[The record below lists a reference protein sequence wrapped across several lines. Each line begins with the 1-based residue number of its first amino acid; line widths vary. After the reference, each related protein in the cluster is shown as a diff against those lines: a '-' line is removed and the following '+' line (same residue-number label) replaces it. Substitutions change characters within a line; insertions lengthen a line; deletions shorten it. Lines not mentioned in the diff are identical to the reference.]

1 MMDATELS
9 GRVQRLR
16 ERMVN
21 GEHLRHR
28 VEPPAEWVVADFSLS
43 VAERRAEAL
52 RMLCEQM
59 PIAIEPDELI
69 VGMRTIAKPVPAENT
84 WPVLPQY
91 LTEEEGTRYHF
102 RASTHN
108 VPGYPKVFAHGLGGL
123 AQMSRDRLAAEPD
136 PAKQNALRSFV
147 AACETVG
154 FLSRRYADLASEMAE
169 AADGQR
175 RKDLLAIA
183 DVCGHVATE
192 RPRHLHDALQL
203 YWWIWQL
210 TTLEVGCL
218 VTLGRFDQVVLPYWP
233 TDSREHQR
241 ARELLDCFVVK
252 CNDQDDLW
260 KEHSLV
266 NNTLMLSGLT
276 PDGADGTNTVT
287 WAVLDSVRRLKLPDP
302 QPAVRLHKDS
312 PGELVRTVCE
322 LWREGLS
329 QISVYND
336 DTFVPAME
344 KMGFPSEDARDYAV
358 DACQDVT
365 IFGKSDFYTAGS
377 IPMAQTLLTAME
389 SAGEPESWD
398 AFFDHFKQC
407 LADAIAKRLRDFI
420 RNLKLPGGP
429 CPLLSVAMDDCI
441 ETGLDASDG
450 GLRYRDKGVFL
461 GEPVCTINS
470 LAAICDVVYTKKLAT
485 LAEVRA
491 ACEGN
496 FENAREL
503 QQRLRSAPKW
513 GNDDDAVDLIGRELV
528 AFGCGEVNRHRMP
541 DGSQFLAGVHQAHH
555 VMVGQ
560 GLPATPDGRNKGD
573 RLSPTMA
580 PAIGTESKGPTAV
593 MKSATKLDTSLCQWN
608 FSLTMTFDPVAMAGE
623 DGLDKFMALVKTFL
637 AMGGPQLQ
645 INCVNPE
652 MLRAAQADPD
662 AHRDL
667 VVRVWGFCDRFVAL
681 LPEYQQE
688 IIDRTAHRL

>member
-1 MMDATELS
+1 MTELTT
-9 GRVQRLR
+9 RVRGLR
-16 ERMVN
+16 ERMVA

-28 VEPPAEWVVADFSLS
+28 VAPPEDWAVGNMSASM
-43 VAERRAEAL
+43 AERRAESL
-52 RMLCEQM
+52 RMLCEKM
-59 PIAIEPDELI
+59 PVAIEPDELI
-69 VGMRTIAKPVPAENT
+69 VGMRTIARPDPRENT
-84 WPVLPQY
+84 WPVLPEFY
-91 LTEEEGTRYHF
+91 RDEEEKSIYHF
-102 RASTHN
+102 RSSTHN
-108 VPGYPKVFAHGLGGL
+108 VPGYAKVFAHGFGGL
-123 AQMSRDRLAAEPD
+123 AQMSRDRLAEETD
-136 PAKQNALRSFV
+136 EGKCNALRSFIM
-147 AACETVG
+147 ACETVG
-154 FLSRRYADLASEMAE
+154 LMSRRYADLATEMAE
-169 AADGQR
+169 TAEGQR

-183 DVCGHVATE
+183 DVCGHVATG

-203 YWWIWQL
+203 YWWTWQL

-218 VTLGRFDQVVLPYWP
+218 VTLGRFDQVVEPHWP

-241 ARELLDCFVVK
+241 ARELLDCFVIK

-266 NNTLMLSGLT
+266 NNTLMLSGLK
-276 PDGADGTNTVT
+276 PDGSDGTNAVT

-302 QPAVRLHKDS
+302 QPAVRLHADS
-312 PGELVRTVCE
+312 PPELVRTVCE

-336 DTFVPAME
+336 DTFVPAMAE
-344 KMGFPSEDARDYAV
+344 LGFPVEDARDYAV
-358 DACQDVT
+358 DACQDVN

-377 IPMAQTLLTAME
+377 VPMAQTLLAAME
-389 SAGEPESWD
+389 SAGDIDSWD
-398 AFFDHFKQC
+398 AFYAHFKQC
-407 LADAIAKRLRDFI
+407 LAAAIAKRLSDYMS
-420 RNLKLPGGP
+420 NLHLPGGS

-470 LAAICDVVYTKKLAT
+470 LAAIRDVVYDKKLAT
-485 LAEVRA
+485 LAEVRD
-491 ACEGN
+491 ACEAD
-496 FENAREL
+496 FEGAETLREHL
-503 QQRLRSAPKW
+503 KAAPKW
-513 GNDDDAVDLIGRELV
+513 GNDDDAVDLIGRDLV
-528 AFGCGEVNRHRMP
+528 AFGCREVNSHRLP
-541 DGSQFLAGVHQAHH
+541 DGSRLLAGVHQAHH
-555 VMVGQ
+555 VAVGA
-560 GLPATPDGRNKGD
+560 GLPATPDGRHEGD

-580 PAIGTESKGPTAV
+580 PAIGTETKGPTAV
-593 MKSATKLDTSLCQWN
+593 MRSATKIDTLLCQWN
-608 FSLTMTFDPVAMAGE
+608 YSLTMTFDPVAIAGE
-623 DGLDKFMALVKTFL
+623 DGLAKFMALVKTFL

>member
-1 MMDATELS
+1 MIDATELS
-9 GRVQRLR
+9 VRVQRLR

-28 VEPPAEWVVADFSLS
+28 IEPPEEWSVPDSSLS

-59 PIAIEPDELI
+59 PIAIEPDEVI

-123 AQMSRDRLAAEPD
+123 AQMSRDRLAAETD

-147 AACETVG
+147 VACETVG

-169 AADGQR
+169 TADGQR

-218 VTLGRFDQVVLPYWP
+218 VTLGRFDQVIEPYWP
-233 TDSREHQR
+233 TDSREHHR
-241 ARELLDCFVVK
+241 ARELLDCFVIK

-266 NNTLMLSGLT
+266 NNTLMLSGLK

-312 PGELVRTVCE
+312 PPELVRTVCE

-344 KMGFPSEDARDYAV
+344 KMGFPAEDARDYAV

-365 IFGKSDFYTAGS
+365 IFGKSDFYTAGN
-377 IPMAQTLLTAME
+377 IPMAQTLLAAME
-389 SAGEPESWD
+389 STGEPGSWD
-398 AFFDHFKQC
+398 AFFAHFKQG
-407 LADAIAKRLRDFI
+407 LADAIAKRLSDFI
-420 RNLKLPGGP
+420 SNLDLPGGP

-470 LAAICDVVYTKKLAT
+470 LAAIHDVVYEKGLAT
-485 LAEVRA
+485 VAQVRA
-491 ACEGN
+491 ACEAN
-496 FENAREL
+496 FEGAQSL
-503 QQRLRSAPKW
+503 QQHLRAAPKW
-513 GNDDDAVDLIGRELV
+513 GNDNDAVDLIGRELV
-528 AFGCGEVNRHRMP
+528 AFGCREVNRHRLP
-541 DGSQFLAGVHQAHH
+541 DGSRFLAGVHQAHH
-555 VMVGQ
+555 VMHGQ
-560 GLPATPDGRNKGD
+560 GLPATPDGRNEGE

-608 FSLTMTFDPVAMAGE
+608 FSLTMTFDPVAMAGDE
-623 DGLDKFMALVKTFL
+623 GLEKFMALVKTFL